1 MTVEYKP
8 HYMGDLKSIVLAT
21 DNSEHSE
28 GAIKEA
34 IYITKNCRAKLSVIQ
49 VLQVNP
55 EFATEG
61 LKHME
66 EMELACRTHFEYLRK
81 LSANENVEIE
91 SVCRRTDKP
100 HEIILEEAEKRR
112 ADVIVM
118 GRRGWKGLKRFILGS
133 VTSKVIASSPCKVL
147 IVPKNAEVKSEVIML
162 ATDGSKYS
170 GAAEIEALSMAQRCT
185 HMINFIALSVAK
197 SSDKL
202 GIAGENIE
210 KIKKDA
216 GQRGMKIETIVEIGE
231 PAKVILKT
239 AKDRNVDLIILGTH
253 GRKGLKK
260 LAMGSVSEDVVT
272 HSSCAVLIAK
282 I

>member
-1 MTVEYKP
+1 MTVEYKT

-21 DNSEHSE
+21 DGSKYSE

-34 IYITKNCRAKLSVIQ
+34 IFMAKNCAAKLFAVQ

-61 LKHME
+61 LEYVEK
-66 EMELACRTHFEYLRK
+66 MELSCRTHFDHVRD
-81 LSANENVEIE
+81 LSAAENVEIH

-100 HEIILEEAEKRR
+100 YEIIIEEAIDKE

-133 VTSKVIASSPCKVL
+133 VTSKVIAYSPCKVL
-147 IVPKNAEVKSEVIML
+147 VVPRGAAVKSEVIML

-170 GAAEIEALSMAQRCT
+170 EAAETEALSMAQRCT